1 MSLTRKMLEAMG
13 IEAGKIDTI
22 VEAHRETVDPI
33 MRERDELKAKLDSI
47 DTSKD
52 WKAEFEKEH
61 SDFEAYKAEQ
71 GKRDNS
77 RAKASAYRELLKST
91 GMTDSRVEAVMRV
104 SDIDGIELDKDGK
117 AKNADKLLE
126 SIKAEWSEFIP
137 AVKVEGMTVAT
148 PPHSMGAP
156 KMTKDEIFAIRDA
169 GERQRAIAANLDLFG
184 G

>member
-1 MSLTRKMLEAMG
+1 MALTRKLLEAMG
-13 IEAGKIDTI
+13 IDAGQIDTI
-22 VEAHRETVDPI
+22 IEAHRETVDPI
-33 MRERDELKAKLDSI
+33 KRERDDLKAQLDGI

-52 WKAEFEKEH
+52 WKSEFEKEH
-61 SDFEAYKAEQ
+61 ADFEAYKSEQ
-71 GKRDNS
+71 GKRESS

-91 GMTDSRVEAVMRV
+91 GMADSRIDAVMKV
-104 SDIDGIELDKDGK
+104 SDIDGIDLDKDGK

-126 SIKAEWSEFIP
+126 GIKAEWSDFIP

-148 PPHSMGAP
+148 PPHSIGAP
-156 KMTKDEIFAIRDA
+156 KMTKDEIYAIKDA